1 MRPFR
6 NLKASSLIQDELGKI
21 FTRDMDFEGALVTI
35 MDVEV
40 DEKLLH
46 ATVKLGILPYEKGPG
61 VYLYLMRHAA
71 DLHHKLLKKMNI
83 KPMPFLKFV
92 IEEPNAVKES
102 SEEADGATKTTESVE

>member
-21 FTRDMDFEGALVTI
+21 FTRDMDFEGAFVTI
-35 MDVEV
+35 TDVEV

-46 ATVKLGILPYEKGPG
+46 ATVKLGILPYEKWPG
-61 VYLYLMRHAA
+61 VYLYLTRHAA

-83 KPMPFLKFV
+83 KPTPFLKFL
-92 IEEPNAVKES
+92 IEESEANKEVS
-102 SEEADGATKTTESVE
+102 SEVSEQEEGL

>member
-61 VYLYLMRHAA
+61 VYLYLTRHAA

-83 KPMPFLKFV
+83 KPMPFLKFEIAEPEISKEV
-92 IEEPNAVKES
+92 VEEVNNP
-102 SEEADGATKTTESVE
+102 EEGL